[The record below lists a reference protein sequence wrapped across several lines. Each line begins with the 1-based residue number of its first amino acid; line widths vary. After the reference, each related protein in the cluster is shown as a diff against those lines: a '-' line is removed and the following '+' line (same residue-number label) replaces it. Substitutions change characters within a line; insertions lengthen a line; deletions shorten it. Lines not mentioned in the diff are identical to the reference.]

1 LTVVLHE
8 PDHALGDHHKDE
20 GVMDERLPLGFRHVW
35 NEWFQDGEV
44 GSDPEFGDPGLSPIE
59 VDDYFAMT

>member
-20 GVMDERLPLGFRHVW
+20 GVMDDWLPLGFRRVW
-35 NEWFQDGEV
+35 NDWFLNGEV
-44 GSDPEFGDPGLSPIE
+44 GSDPGLSPTE